1 MNIHFQKQK
10 GVVVLLVSIVLLI
23 GVTLISIFAAR
34 IGVMDQRISG
44 NEYRHKEALMTADA
58 ALDQGAAYLQNNP
71 ELYSGEGTGWS
82 DCTGNA
88 TTQATF
94 PCKISDTEYE
104 KVYSTIVSTSSID
117 PMSNMVE
124 LSSGANFETY
134 LVFTTSASGNVITI
148 AAVGESLD
156 ETGEMI
162 VQTSFVQ
169 EELIEPGELPPL
181 MAHSINLNGSF
192 TIIPNP
198 NGAGPGQPVS
208 AWVNTLEGSSSG
220 SWNTCHLDN
229 YRNGDDIC
237 TETFTDQSSTGSSG
251 WGGCACV
258 ENLSEA
264 GDPQHDIVVET
275 GTFPSPFE
283 FVFGTS
289 DYGEIKEKFRANG
302 TVLANDCSAL
312 TQTLLDGLDKPW
324 VWVTNGCDVPAIG
337 TQDRPII
344 LIVES
349 ANGDKAKI
357 NASTDLWGL
366 LFAIGDLQANGT
378 ALIHGYLIAEG
389 SADLSNGSYQQVYD
403 PDIGDSLVDNDVN
416 TVLSKRSFSWITRTR

>member
-1 MNIHFQKQK
+1 MNKSYQKQK
-10 GVVVLLVSIVLLI
+10 GAAVLLVSIVLLV
-23 GVTLISIFAAR
+23 GVTLITIFAAR
-34 IGVMDQRISG
+34 VGVMDQRISG
-44 NEYRHKEALMTADA
+44 NEYRHKEAFMAAEA
-58 ALDQGAAYLQNNP
+58 ALEQGAAYLQKNP
-71 ELYSGEGTGWS
+71 ALYTGEDAGWS
-82 DCTGNA
+82 DCTGNT

-94 PCKISDTEYE
+94 PCKIADTEYE
-104 KVYSTIVSTSSID
+104 KVYSIIVSTSSID
-117 PMSNMVE
+117 PMSNMVD

-134 LVFTTSASGNVITI
+134 LVFTTSASGNVVTI

-169 EELIEPGELPPL
+169 EELIQPGELPPL
-181 MAHSINLNGSF
+181 MAHSLNLNGGF
-192 TIIPNP
+192 TIVPNP

-220 SWNTCHLDN
+220 SWKTCHLDN

-237 TETFTDQSSTGSSG
+237 TEEFTDASSSGAAG

-264 GDPQHDIVVET
+264 GDPQHDIIVET
-275 GTFPSPFE
+275 GAFPSPFE

-289 DYGEIKEKFRANG
+289 DYGEIKEKFKANG
-302 TVLANDCSAL
+302 TVLADDCSTL
-312 TQTLLDGLDKPW
+312 TQSLLDGLDKPW
-324 VWVTNGCDVPAIG
+324 VWVTNGCNVPEIG
-337 TQDRPII
+337 TQARPII
-344 LIVES
+344 LVVES
-349 ANGDKAKI
+349 ANGDDAQI

-366 LFAIGDLQANGT
+366 LFALGDLKANGK

-389 SADLSNGSYQQVYD
+389 TADLANGTYDQVYD
-403 PDIGDSLVDNDVN
+403 PDIAESLVDDETN
-416 TVLSKRSFSWITRTR
+416 TLLSKQSFSWITRTR